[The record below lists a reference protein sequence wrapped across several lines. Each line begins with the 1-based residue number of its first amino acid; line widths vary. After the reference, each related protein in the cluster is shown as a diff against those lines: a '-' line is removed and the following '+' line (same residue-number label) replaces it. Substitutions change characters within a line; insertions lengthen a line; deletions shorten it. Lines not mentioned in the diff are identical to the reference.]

1 MARPKENEEILDVLK
16 TKEINKPEEVLSE
29 KETQKDF
36 SLFDKPEEVALEIV
50 NNLELPS
57 EVFNKAV
64 KPIKHIF
71 QIKATPGE
79 NEMYNGAHLPGNKI
93 GVSKFSF
100 TYIVRDLNEDVRNKE
115 AYNAFTGLE
124 VDHLDMNDNIPEE
137 EKTRLYKEAR
147 IAKAYIEKKT
157 NQSADPTNISFWSS
171 KTLKITDLGLVHDTT
186 ESLDSLIWYHIIQA
200 GGVQEIARNYE
211 DAIANEKKLY
221 MSIENEAIQRD
232 FEDKKYKL
240 EAFAVLDEIYKK
252 WSTEDVLFFTY
263 LVSKRQHG
271 FTKNTSR
278 ELIVNELEEFVEG
291 VGLKMDKKK
300 RPAEFIKLVNFFK
313 NNKDAAKVKGLFNAA
328 VYYGFIGRNGK
339 MEYYNKDTGFLYG
352 SVEETAS
359 EKLMDVRNKEEFISI
374 NKKVNDKWVR

>member
-1 MARPKENEEILDVLK
+1 MARPKLVDALDSLETDNILENDTLIVE
-16 TKEINKPEEVLSE
+16 SQ
-29 KETQKDF
+29 KETQEDF
-36 SLFDKPEEVALEIV
+36 SLFGKQEEEKEVKNTLD
-50 NNLELPS
+50 LPS
-57 EVFNKAV
+57 ENFNKAV
-64 KPIKHIF
+64 KPIKHIY

-100 TYIVRDLNEDVRNKE
+100 TYIVRDLNEDIRNKE

-124 VDHLDMNDNIPEE
+124 IDHLDMNDNISEE
-137 EKTRLYKEAR
+137 EKLRLAKEAR

-157 NQSADPTNISFWSS
+157 NQSASPTNVSFWSS
-171 KTLKITDLGLVHDTT
+171 KTLKITDLGLVYDTT
-186 ESLDSLIWYHIIQA
+186 ESIDSLLWYHIIQA

-240 EAFAVLDEIYKK
+240 EAFAILDEIYKK
-252 WSTEDVLFFTY
+252 WSTEDILFFTY

-278 ELIVNELEEFVEG
+278 ELIVNELEEYVEG
-291 VGLKMDKKK
+291 VGLKIDKKK
-300 RPAEFIKLVNFFK
+300 RPAEFMKLVSFFK
-313 NNKDAAKVKGLFNAA
+313 ENKDAAKVKALFNAA
-328 VYYGFIGRNGK
+328 IYYGFIGRNSKG
-339 MEYYNKDTGFLYG
+339 EFYNKDTGFSYG
-352 SVEETAS
+352 SVEETAPD
-359 EKLMDVRNKEEFISI
+359 KLMDVRNKEEFISV